1 MWSLDHIVSRSVFL
15 ESFPSSWEGLWQ
27 DSLDEVLRTV
37 LHRKSGEMVL
47 TVLMVSVWKNVRH
60 KSSQTI
66 LALGQKIK
74 NLTVL
79 TAHYP

>member
-27 DSLDEVLRTV
+27 DFLDEVLRTV